1 MNAMIKNVLGT
12 SLGYKVIS
20 LVMLLT
26 FLLGSTK
33 ESFALG
39 FFISG
44 AMMCAIEIY
53 KDYFKNTEEK

>member
-26 FLLGSTK
+26 FLLASAK

-44 AMMCAIEIY
+44 TMMCAIEIY